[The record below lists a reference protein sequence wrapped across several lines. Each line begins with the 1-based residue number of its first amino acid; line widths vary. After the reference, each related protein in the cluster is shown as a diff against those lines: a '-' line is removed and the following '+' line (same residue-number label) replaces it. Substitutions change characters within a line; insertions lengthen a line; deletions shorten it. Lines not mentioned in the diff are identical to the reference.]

1 MNHSYVRITYQQMLE
16 DFTARLKN
24 DPRFKNMSSAS
35 IYNLFMEMLVATA
48 DMTNYYMERTAE
60 EAFIDTAKLDS
71 SVIKHGKNLGYNP
84 IRNTPAEAEIA
95 VVIRGPLP
103 QSLMNATGG
112 ATIYFPQEEMELTYN
127 GKKYI
132 LNTDYSYTLTEKD
145 IKDGQS
151 STWSKTLYFS
161 KPADSLNYIELSG
174 EKLYNDASL
183 SPIKIF
189 QGEVKVET
197 IFGVSNTSK
206 LGKAYQ
212 FYDIDNIK
220 FSNWYGQRDPN
231 GWYKDQFIK
240 KNSWCKVGIGKD
252 QEEAFAE
259 ENLYDIEDVSI
270 YLNDKV
276 QKERIEEETT
286 KLTNE
291 TLNVCSLTTNS
302 DKTVRLRFGD
312 GILVSNGLN
321 SEDRNIY
328 IQYIECDGADANKVG
343 TTNSE
348 IKVNNKIWATFAGST
363 PIDVSSNIKL
373 IFNSDIANGIDF
385 EDQQSIKNNAPLYFA
400 SNNKLVTKQDF
411 ISYFKG
417 LSTPI
422 RVKNA
427 IAWGQD
433 EIEDFEHGGD
443 TTYKYIQN
451 CICYCIAASLYN
463 TKSNVYSPIN
473 VLTDNSTNQSGVFSV
488 YGTSNSYLEHLTD
501 FLKYLLSY
509 DSFHAVQYMNNPSEQ
524 WIKNIKTIRDNALPK
539 MIMNSKLYS
548 FPPIVQY
555 YDVVGTVTVNSLSKL
570 QEYKRDVENEIY
582 KWLDNNCNFGTKIY
596 KSDIVKFFNKRPETS
611 YVDLDIRVS
620 DIIKAQDVTYNYNI
634 RTTNVQDIFY
644 YNRNNDVNRND
655 LLGETSESK
664 YYEYNVIKIPLVDS
678 AGAEVNA
685 DSLTNKS
692 IRVVLFS
699 YDESEP
705 NVYKNIYEEE
715 IYSSN
720 VYNTENNIFINFSG
734 KALIPKSV
742 KLDTNSKLKII
753 VSYGDDFYSTSSY
766 SIYNFSQYG
775 LTSEEAKDANNFIK
789 GWVDNATAIR
799 EANRAIPL
807 PYFVQA
813 LGTNT
818 RSEEIE
824 RKGVLQNSY
833 ENQLTEKAFWMY
845 LVPKIIS
852 NYYSVDL
859 AEEDI
864 NGEKWTQIDNL
875 VRDLYTQFK
884 ATFCDSILDDN
895 NNIVNFSMDNELPVV
910 RLKITYKYGV

>member
-1 MNHSYVRITYQQMLE
+1 MNKNYTRITYQQMLE

-48 DMTNYYMERTAE
+48 DMTNYYIERTAE

-95 VVIRGPLP
+95 VVLRGPLP
-103 QSLMNATGG
+103 QSLMATQT

-132 LNTDYSYTLTEKD
+132 LNTDYSYTLNRDDIEK
-145 IKDGQS
+145 GQS

-161 KPADSLNYIELSG
+161 KPADSVHYIELSG
-174 EKLYNDASL
+174 EKYFNDATL
-183 SPIKIF
+183 TPIKVF

-197 IFGVSNTSK
+197 IYGVSNTSK

-212 FYDIDNIK
+212 FYDINNIK

-231 GWYKDQFIK
+231 GWYKNQFYK
-240 KNSWCKVGIGKD
+240 KNSWCKVGIGKNQD
-252 QEEAFAE
+252 EAFAD

-270 YLNDKV
+270 YLNSEVK
-276 QKERIEEETT
+276 KEKID
-286 KLTNE
+286 TNV
-291 TLNVCSLTTNS
+291 LNVCSLTTNS
-302 DKTVRLRFGD
+302 DKTIRLRFGD
-312 GILVSNGLN
+312 GVNVSNGLN
-321 SEDRNIY
+321 TEDQNIY
-328 IQYIECDGADANKVG
+328 VQYIECDGADANKVG

-348 IKVNNKIWATFAGST
+348 LKINNQIWATFAGST
-363 PIDVSSNIKL
+363 PIDMSSNIKL
-373 IFNSDIANGIDF
+373 VFNSDIANGVDF

-400 SNNKLVTKQDF
+400 SNSKLVTKQDF

-433 EIEDFEHGGD
+433 EIENGGT

-463 TKSNVYSPIN
+463 TKSTVYSPIN
-473 VLTDNSTNQSGVFSV
+473 VLTDGSTNQSGVFSV
-488 YGTSNSYLEHLTD
+488 YGTSNNYLEHLSD
-501 FLKYLLSY
+501 FLKYLWSY
-509 DSFHAVQYMNNPSEQ
+509 DSFNSVQYTPNPSEQ
-524 WIKNIKTIRDNALPK
+524 WLKNIKTIRENAEPR

-596 KSDIVKFFNKRPETS
+596 KSDIIKFFNKRPETS

-620 DIIKAQDVTYNYNI
+620 DIIKAQDVNRVYNV
-634 RTTNVQDIFY
+634 RTTNLQDIFQY
-644 YNRNNDVNRND
+644 SEDYDIAANGSGGYNQDEDFVYFNRVRIPKTDNAGGVINIDNLKKKSMKITLNNTETFTTTFFTND
-655 LLGETSESK
+655 G
-664 YYEYNVIKIPLVDS
+664 
-678 AGAEVNA
+678 
-685 DSLTNKS
+685 
-692 IRVVLFS
+692 
-699 YDESEP
+699 
-705 NVYKNIYEEE
+705 IYETESDIYLTFDGCQKISKAIE
-715 IYSSN
+715 IDN
-720 VYNTENNIFINFSG
+720 
-734 KALIPKSV
+734 
-742 KLDTNSKLKII
+742 NSKLIVT
-753 VSYGDDFYSTSSY
+753 VSYANDFYSTS
-766 SIYNFSQYG
+766 NFSTSNAFNYG
-775 LTSEEAKDANNFIK
+775 L
-789 GWVDNATAIR
+789 DNANVVELEKFVKEWVQNAQEVKR
-799 EANRAIPL
+799 ASRAIPL
-807 PYFVQA
+807 PYFVTA
-813 LGTNT
+813 MGTNT
-818 RSEEIE
+818 REETIM
-824 RKGVLQNSY
+824 RKGILQNTY
-833 ENQLTEKAFWMY
+833 ADQLTEKAFWMY
-845 LVPKIIS
+845 LIPAIIERFYPKL
-852 NYYSVDL
+852 DL
-859 AEEDI
+859 ANENV
-864 NGEKWTQIDNL
+864 NGEHWIKIDNL
-875 VRDLYTQFK
+875 IRDLYTQFK

-895 NNIVNFSMDNELPVV
+895 NNIVNFSMENELPVV
-910 RLKITYKYGV
+910 RLNITYKYGI

>member
-1 MNHSYVRITYQQMLE
+1 MNKNYTRITYQQLLE

-103 QSLMNATGG
+103 QSLMATNM

-132 LNTDYSYTLTEKD
+132 LNTDYSYTLTRDDIEK
-145 IKDGQS
+145 GQS

-161 KPADSLNYIELSG
+161 KPADSVNYIELSG
-174 EKLYNDASL
+174 EKLYNDATL
-183 SPIKIF
+183 IPIKVF

-197 IFGVSNTSK
+197 IYGVSNTSK
-206 LGKAYQ
+206 LGKSYQ

-220 FSNWYGQRDPN
+220 FSNWYSQRDPN
-231 GWYKDQFIK
+231 GWYKDQFFK
-240 KNSWCKVGIGKD
+240 KNSWCKVGIGKT
-252 QEEAFAE
+252 QEEAFADV
-259 ENLYDIEDVSI
+259 NLYDIEDVSI
-270 YLNDKV
+270 YLNKEV
-276 QKERIEEETT
+276 QKEKVSKTIDD
-286 KLTNE
+286 
-291 TLNVCSLTTNS
+291 TLNVCSITTNS

-312 GILVSNGLN
+312 GVIVSNGLN
-321 SEDRNIY
+321 TEDQNIY
-328 IQYIECDGADANKVG
+328 VQYIECDGADANKVG
-343 TTNSE
+343 TINSE
-348 IKVNNKIWATFAGST
+348 LKVNNKIWATFAGST
-363 PIDVSSNIKL
+363 PIDMSSNIKL
-373 IFNSDIANGIDF
+373 IFNSDISNGVDF

-433 EIEDFEHGGD
+433 EIEDFENGGN

-463 TKSNVYSPIN
+463 TKSTVYSPIN
-473 VLTDNSTNQSGVFSV
+473 VLTDSSTNQSGVFSV
-488 YGTSNSYLEHLTD
+488 YGTSNSYLAHLTD

-509 DSFHAVQYMNNPSEQ
+509 DSFHSVQYMNNPSEQ
-524 WIKNIKTIRDNALPK
+524 WIKNIKTIRDNAVPK
-539 MIMNSKLYS
+539 MIMNSKMYS

-582 KWLDNNCNFGTKIY
+582 KWLDNNCNFGSKIY
-596 KSDIVKFFNKRPETS
+596 KSDIVKFFNSRPETS

-620 DIIKAQDVTYNYNI
+620 DIIKTQDVTYNYNI
-634 RTTNVQDIFY
+634 KTTNISDIFY
-644 YNRNNDVNRND
+644 YNINNDVTKNNKEKGTLSNSRN
-655 LLGETSESK
+655 
-664 YYEYNVIKIPLVDS
+664 YEYNVIKIPLVDS
-678 AGAEVNA
+678 AGAEMKVDA
-685 DSLTNKS
+685 LANKS
-692 IRVVLFS
+692 IRIVLNS
-699 YDESEP
+699 IDESDP
-705 NVYKNIYEEE
+705 NVYKDVYEADIYA
-715 IYSSN
+715 SS

-734 KALIPKSV
+734 KEEIPKTI
-742 KLDTNSKLKII
+742 KFGTNSKLKII
-753 VSYGDDFYSTSSY
+753 VSYGNDFYSTSNY
-766 SIYNFSQYG
+766 STFNYYQYG
-775 LTSEEAKDANNFIK
+775 LSLKKAQEAQRFIQD
-789 GWVDNATAIR
+789 WVNNATQVN

-818 RSEEIE
+818 REETIM
-824 RKGVLQNSY
+824 RKGILQNTY
-833 ENQLTEKAFWMY
+833 ETQLTEKAFWMY
-845 LVPKIIS
+845 LVPKIIEK
-852 NYYSVDL
+852 YYDNVDL
-859 AEEDI
+859 SEEDI
-864 NGEKWTQIDNL
+864 NGDRWSQIDTL

-895 NNIVNFSMDNELPVV
+895 NNIVNFSMDNEIPVV

>member
-1 MNHSYVRITYQQMLE
+1 MNKNYVRITYQQMLE

-35 IYNLFMEMLVATA
+35 IYNLFIEMLTATM
-48 DMTNYYMERTAE
+48 DMTNYYMERTSE

-103 QSLMNATGG
+103 QSLMTTKM

-132 LNTDYSYTLTEKD
+132 LNTDYSYTLTEDD
-145 IKDGQS
+145 IKNGQS

-161 KPADSLNYIELSG
+161 KPADSVNYIELSG

-183 SPIKIF
+183 VPIKVF
-189 QGEVKVET
+189 QGEVKVDT

-206 LGKAYQ
+206 LGKSYQ
-212 FYDIDNIK
+212 FYDIDNLK
-220 FSNWYGQRDPN
+220 FSNWYGKRDPN
-231 GWYKDQFIK
+231 GWYKDQFYK
-240 KNSWCKVGIGKD
+240 KNSWCKVGIGKNQD
-252 QEEAFAE
+252 EAFAD
-259 ENLYDIEDVSI
+259 ENLYDIEEVSI
-270 YLNDKV
+270 YLNSEL
-276 QKERIEEETT
+276 QKER
-286 KLTNE
+286 TNNE
-291 TLNVCSLTTNS
+291 YDLLNICSLTTNS
-302 DKTVRLRFGD
+302 DKTIRLRFGD
-312 GILVSNGLN
+312 GVNVSNGLN
-321 SEDRNIY
+321 KEDQNIY

-348 IKVNNKIWATFAGST
+348 LKINNKIWATFAGST
-363 PIDVSSNIKL
+363 PIDMSSNVKF
-373 IFNSDIANGIDF
+373 IFNSDIVNGVDF

-411 ISYFKG
+411 ISYFRG

-427 IAWGQD
+427 IAWSQD
-433 EIEDFEHGGD
+433 EIENGSNV
-443 TTYKYIQN
+443 TYKYIQN

-463 TKSNVYSPIN
+463 TKSTVYSPIN
-473 VLTDNSTNQSGVFSV
+473 VLTDHNTNQAGVFSV

-501 FLKYLLSY
+501 FIKYLNSY
-509 DSFHAVQYMNNPSEQ
+509 DSFHSVQYMNNPTEQ
-524 WIKNIKTIRDNALPK
+524 WLKNIKTIRENAIPR

-555 YDVVGTVTVNSLSKL
+555 YDVVGNVSVNSLSKL
-570 QEYKRDVENEIY
+570 QEYKREVENEIY

-611 YVDLDIRVS
+611 YADIDIRVS
-620 DIIKAQDVTYNYNI
+620 DIIKAQDVTLTYSSYTTNIRDIFEYSEESDLNATGSGNYNQKEGYI
-634 RTTNVQDIFY
+634 Y
-644 YNRNNDVNRND
+644 YNKVRIPKIDNA
-655 LLGETSESK
+655 GKTI
-664 YYEYNVIKIPLVDS
+664 NVDNLKKKNVKIQLNGFKTS
-678 AGAEVNA
+678 AGGGKTDYIYKDEFFTTDNIIETEDFIILSFMGSSQI
-685 DSLTNKS
+685 DS
-692 IRVVLFS
+692 
-699 YDESEP
+699 
-705 NVYKNIYEEE
+705 
-715 IYSSN
+715 
-720 VYNTENNIFINFSG
+720 
-734 KALIPKSV
+734 SV
-742 KLDTNSKLKII
+742 QVDRGSTITII
-753 VSYGDDFYSTSSY
+753 VAYDDDFYSTS
-766 SIYNFSQYG
+766 NFSSSNAYNYG
-775 LTSEEAKDANNFIK
+775 LDTDKFKSLQNFVTD
-789 GWVDNATAIR
+789 WVNNATSVT

-807 PYFVQA
+807 PYFISA
-813 LGTNT
+813 MGTNT
-818 RSEEIE
+818 REETIM
-824 RKGVLQNSY
+824 RKGIIQNTY
-833 ENQLTEKAFWMY
+833 ETQLTEKAFWMY
-845 LVPKIIS
+845 LIPTIIKT
-852 NYYSVDL
+852 YYPTVDF

-895 NNIVNFSMDNELPVV
+895 NNIVNFSMENELPVV
-910 RLKITYKYGV
+910 RLNIKYKYGV

>member
-1 MNHSYVRITYQQMLE
+1 MNKNYSRITYQQMLE

-35 IYNLFMEMLVATA
+35 IYNLFIEMLVATA

-95 VVIRGPLP
+95 VVLRGPLP
-103 QSLMNATGG
+103 QSLMATQT

-132 LNTDYSYTLTEKD
+132 LNTDYSYTLTRKD
-145 IKDGQS
+145 IEDGQS

-161 KPADSLNYIELSG
+161 KPADSVHYIELSG
-174 EKLYNDASL
+174 EKYFNDATL
-183 SPIKIF
+183 TPIKVF

-197 IFGVSNTSK
+197 IYGVSNTSK

-212 FYDIDNIK
+212 FYDINNIK

-231 GWYKDQFIK
+231 GWYKNQFYK
-240 KNSWCKVGIGKD
+240 KNSWCKVGIGKNQD
-252 QEEAFAE
+252 EAFAD

-270 YLNDKV
+270 YLNSEV
-276 QKERIEEETT
+276 QKE
-286 KLTNE
+286 KLDTNV
-291 TLNVCSLTTNS
+291 LNVCSLTTNS
-302 DKTVRLRFGD
+302 DKTIRLRFGD
-312 GILVSNGLN
+312 GVNVSNGLN
-321 SEDRNIY
+321 TEDQNIY
-328 IQYIECDGADANKVG
+328 VQYIECDGADANKVG

-348 IKVNNKIWATFAGST
+348 LKINNQIWATFAGST
-363 PIDVSSNIKL
+363 PIDISSNIKL
-373 IFNSDIANGIDF
+373 VFNSDIANGVDF

-400 SNNKLVTKQDF
+400 SNSKLVTKQDF

-433 EIEDFEHGGD
+433 EIENGGT

-463 TKSNVYSPIN
+463 TKSTVYSPIN
-473 VLTDNSTNQSGVFSV
+473 VLTDSSTNQSGVFSV
-488 YGTSNSYLEHLTD
+488 YGTSNNYLEHLSD
-501 FLKYLLSY
+501 FLKYLWSY
-509 DSFHAVQYMNNPSEQ
+509 DSFNSVQYTPNPSEQ
-524 WIKNIKTIRDNALPK
+524 WLKNIKTIRENAEPR

-596 KSDIVKFFNKRPETS
+596 KSDIIKFFNKRPETS

-620 DIIKAQDVTYNYNI
+620 DIIKAQDVNRVYNV
-634 RTTNVQDIFY
+634 RTTNLQDIFQY
-644 YNRNNDVNRND
+644 SEDYDIAANGSGGYNQDEEFVYFNRVRIPKTDNAGGVINIDNLKKKSMKITLNNTETFTTTFFTND
-655 LLGETSESK
+655 G
-664 YYEYNVIKIPLVDS
+664 
-678 AGAEVNA
+678 
-685 DSLTNKS
+685 
-692 IRVVLFS
+692 
-699 YDESEP
+699 
-705 NVYKNIYEEE
+705 IYETESDIYLTFDGCQKISKAIE
-715 IYSSN
+715 I
-720 VYNTENNIFINFSG
+720 NN
-734 KALIPKSV
+734 
-742 KLDTNSKLKII
+742 NSKLIVT
-753 VSYGDDFYSTSSY
+753 VSYANDFYSTS
-766 SIYNFSQYG
+766 NFSTSNAFNYG
-775 LTSEEAKDANNFIK
+775 L
-789 GWVDNATAIR
+789 DNANVVELEKFVKEWVQNAQEVKR
-799 EANRAIPL
+799 ASRAIPL
-807 PYFVQA
+807 PYFVTA
-813 LGTNT
+813 MGTNT
-818 RSEEIE
+818 REETIM
-824 RKGVLQNSY
+824 RKGILQNTY
-833 ENQLTEKAFWMY
+833 ADQLTEKAFWMY
-845 LVPKIIS
+845 LIPAIIERFYPKL
-852 NYYSVDL
+852 DL
-859 AEEDI
+859 ANENV
-864 NGEKWTQIDNL
+864 NGENWIKIDNL
-875 VRDLYTQFK
+875 IRDLYTQFK

-895 NNIVNFSMDNELPVV
+895 NNIVNFSMENELPVV
-910 RLKITYKYGV
+910 RLNITYKYGV

>member
-1 MNHSYVRITYQQMLE
+1 MNYNYTRITYQQLLE

-103 QSLMNATGG
+103 QSLMDTNM

-132 LNTDYSYTLTEKD
+132 LNTDYSYTLTRKD
-145 IKDGQS
+145 IEDGQS

-161 KPADSLNYIELSG
+161 KPADSVNYIELSG
-174 EKLYNDASL
+174 EKLYNDATL
-183 SPIKIF
+183 IPIKVF

-197 IFGVSNTSK
+197 IYGVSNTSK
-206 LGKAYQ
+206 LGKSYQ

-231 GWYKDQFIK
+231 GWYKNQFFK
-240 KNSWCKVGIGKD
+240 NNSWCKVGIGKTQD
-252 QEEAFAE
+252 EAFADV
-259 ENLYDIEDVSI
+259 NLYDIEDVSI
-270 YLNDKV
+270 YLNSDIIRNREV
-276 QKERIEEETT
+276 NE
-286 KLTNE
+286 NE

-302 DKTVRLRFGD
+302 DKTIRLRFGD
-312 GILVSNGLN
+312 GVVASNGLN
-321 SEDRNIY
+321 KEDQNIY

-348 IKVNNKIWATFAGST
+348 LKVNNKIWATFAGST
-363 PIDVSSNIKL
+363 PIDMSSNIKL
-373 IFNSDIANGIDF
+373 VFNSDIANGVDF

-433 EIEDFEHGGD
+433 EIEDFDHGGD

-463 TKSNVYSPIN
+463 TKSTVYSPIN
-473 VLTDNSTNQSGVFSV
+473 VLTDSSTNQSGVFSV
-488 YGTSNSYLEHLTD
+488 YGTSNSYLSHLTD
-501 FLKYLLSY
+501 FIKYLWSY

-524 WIKNIKTIRDNALPK
+524 WLKNIKTIRDNAIPR
-539 MIMNSKLYS
+539 MIMNSKMYS

-555 YDVVGTVTVNSLSKL
+555 YDVVGTVNVNSLSKL

-582 KWLDNNCNFGTKIY
+582 KWLENNCNFGTKIY
-596 KSDIVKFFNKRPETS
+596 KSDIVKFFNSRPETS
-611 YVDLDIRVS
+611 FVDLDIRVS
-620 DIIKAQDVTYNYNI
+620 DIIKAQDIKYIYSVQ
-634 RTTNVQDIFY
+634 TTNVDDLFT
-644 YNRNNDVNRND
+644 YNINNDPRRIEFDNVYKN
-655 LLGETSESK
+655 
-664 YYEYNVIKIPLVDS
+664 YNVIKLPKEDNAGAALNVDS
-678 AGAEVNA
+678 LKNKTIRIILNSFTTDNYTYRDVIDTTIFTNSGVYETENSVFITFNGAEHMSK
-685 DSLTNKS
+685 D
-692 IRVVLFS
+692 IRLG
-699 YDESEP
+699 
-705 NVYKNIYEEE
+705 N
-715 IYSSN
+715 SS
-720 VYNTENNIFINFSG
+720 T
-734 KALIPKSV
+734 L
-742 KLDTNSKLKII
+742 KLI
-753 VSYGDDFYSTSSY
+753 VSYGDDFYSTS
-766 SIYNFSQYG
+766 NFSATQASSYG
-775 LTSEEAKDANNFIK
+775 LTKAETASIQTFVKNWINQ
-789 GWVDNATAIR
+789 ATKVR
-799 EANRAIPL
+799 EVNRAIPL
-807 PYFVQA
+807 PYFVTA
-813 LGTNT
+813 MGTNT
-818 RSEEIE
+818 REETIL
-824 RKGVLQNSY
+824 RLGTIQSNYAS
-833 ENQLTEKAFWMY
+833 QLTEKAFWMY
-845 LVPKIIS
+845 VIPQILIK
-852 NYYSVDL
+852 YYPNVDF
-859 AEEDI
+859 ADEEI

-875 VRDLYTQFK
+875 VRDLYTQLK

-910 RLKITYKYGV
+910 KLKITYKYGV

>member
-1 MNHSYVRITYQQMLE
+1 MNKNYTRITYQQMLE

-95 VVIRGPLP
+95 VVLRGPLP
-103 QSLMNATGG
+103 QSLMATNM

-132 LNTDYSYTLTEKD
+132 LNTDYSYTLNKQD
-145 IKDGQS
+145 IIDGQS

-161 KPADSLNYIELSG
+161 KPADSVQYIELSG

-183 SPIKIF
+183 IPIKVF

-197 IFGVSNTSK
+197 IYGVANTSK
-206 LGKAYQ
+206 LGKSYQ
-212 FYDIDNIK
+212 FYDIDNLK

-231 GWYKDQFIK
+231 GWYKDQYIK
-240 KNSWCKVGIGKD
+240 KNSWCKVGIGKTQD
-252 QEEAFAE
+252 EAFAD

-270 YLNDKV
+270 YLNKEV
-276 QKERIEEETT
+276 QKEKVNKTRDD
-286 KLTNE
+286 
-291 TLNVCSLTTNS
+291 TLNVCSITTNS

-312 GILVSNGLN
+312 GVIVSNGLN
-321 SEDRNIY
+321 TEDQNIY

-348 IKVNNKIWATFAGST
+348 LKVNNKIWATFAGST
-363 PIDVSSNIKL
+363 PIDMSSNIKL
-373 IFNSDIANGIDF
+373 IFNSDIANGVDF

-433 EIEDFEHGGD
+433 EIEDFDHGGD

-451 CICYCIAASLYN
+451 CICYCLAASLYN
-463 TKSNVYSPIN
+463 TKSTVYSPIN
-473 VLTDNSTNQSGVFSV
+473 VLTDGSTNQSGVFSV
-488 YGTSNSYLEHLTD
+488 YGTSNSYLAHLTD

-509 DSFHAVQYMNNPSEQ
+509 DSFNAIQYMNNPSEQ
-524 WIKNIKTIRDNALPK
+524 WIKNIKTIRDNAEPR
-539 MIMNSKLYS
+539 MIMNSKMYS

-596 KSDIVKFFNKRPETS
+596 KSDIVKFFNSRPETS
-611 YVDLDIRVS
+611 FVDLDIRVS
-620 DIIKAQDVTYNYNI
+620 DIIKAQDIKYIYSVQ
-634 RTTNVQDIFY
+634 TTNVDDLFT
-644 YNRNNDVNRND
+644 YNINNDPRRREFDNVYMMLSDIKMIADNAGKR
-655 LLGETSESK
+655 LVYVGMTRAKSK
-664 YYEYNVIKIPLVDS
+664 LFIHADEYICKELNI
-678 AGAEVNA
+678 AENIQT
-685 DSLTNKS
+685 DERKYPEPDELHLQMTH
-692 IRVVLFS
+692 RDVVLDFFEGKKRILFELRSGQKLHISEDYLTADIGGTTYAVAKFS
-699 YDESEP
+699 KKFREELQKYSLKKYMPVSAKVQFIAAWSNDRHPEP
-705 NVYKNIYEEE
+705 
-715 IYSSN
+715 
-720 VYNTENNIFINFSG
+720 
-734 KALIPKSV
+734 
-742 KLDTNSKLKII
+742 
-753 VSYGDDFYSTSSY
+753 
-766 SIYNFSQYG
+766 
-775 LTSEEAKDANNFIK
+775 
-789 GWVDNATAIR
+789 
-799 EANRAIPL
+799 
-807 PYFVQA
+807 
-813 LGTNT
+813 
-818 RSEEIE
+818 
-824 RKGVLQNSY
+824 
-833 ENQLTEKAFWMY
+833 
-845 LVPKIIS
+845 
-852 NYYSVDL
+852 
-859 AEEDI
+859 
-864 NGEKWTQIDNL
+864 
-875 VRDLYTQFK
+875 
-884 ATFCDSILDDN
+884 
-895 NNIVNFSMDNELPVV
+895 LPVV
-910 RLKITYKYGV
+910 LADIVLKKNGDVRND

>member
-1 MNHSYVRITYQQMLE
+1 MNKNYTRITYQQMLE

-48 DMTNYYMERTAE
+48 DMTNYYIERTAE

-95 VVIRGPLP
+95 VVLRGPLP
-103 QSLMNATGG
+103 QSLMATQT

-132 LNTDYSYTLTEKD
+132 LNTDYSYTLNRDDIEK
-145 IKDGQS
+145 GQS

-161 KPADSLNYIELSG
+161 KPADSVHYIELSG
-174 EKLYNDASL
+174 EKYFNDATL
-183 SPIKIF
+183 TPIKVF

-197 IFGVSNTSK
+197 IYGVSNTSK

-212 FYDIDNIK
+212 FYDINNIK

-231 GWYKDQFIK
+231 GWYKNQFYK
-240 KNSWCKVGIGKD
+240 KNSWCKVGIGKNQD
-252 QEEAFAE
+252 EAFAD

-270 YLNDKV
+270 YLNSEV
-276 QKERIEEETT
+276 QKEKID
-286 KLTNE
+286 TNV
-291 TLNVCSLTTNS
+291 LNVCSLTTNS
-302 DKTVRLRFGD
+302 DKTIRLRFGD
-312 GILVSNGLN
+312 GVNVSNGLN
-321 SEDRNIY
+321 TEDQNIY
-328 IQYIECDGADANKVG
+328 VQYIECDGADANKVG

-348 IKVNNKIWATFAGST
+348 LKINNQIWATFAGST
-363 PIDVSSNIKL
+363 PIDMSSNIKL
-373 IFNSDIANGIDF
+373 VFNSDIANGVDF

-400 SNNKLVTKQDF
+400 SNSKLVTKQDF

-433 EIEDFEHGGD
+433 EIENGGT

-463 TKSNVYSPIN
+463 TKSTVYSPIN
-473 VLTDNSTNQSGVFSV
+473 VLTDGSTNQSGVFSV
-488 YGTSNSYLEHLTD
+488 YGTSNNYLEHLSD
-501 FLKYLLSY
+501 FLKYLWSY
-509 DSFHAVQYMNNPSEQ
+509 DSFNSVQYTPNPSEQ
-524 WIKNIKTIRDNALPK
+524 WLKNIKTIRENAEPR

-596 KSDIVKFFNKRPETS
+596 KSDIIKFFNKRPETS

-620 DIIKAQDVTYNYNI
+620 DIIKAQDVNRVYNV
-634 RTTNVQDIFY
+634 RTTNLQDIFQY
-644 YNRNNDVNRND
+644 SEDYDIAANGSGGYNQDEEFVYFNRVRIPKKDNAGGVINIDNLKKKSMKITLNNTETFTTTFFTND
-655 LLGETSESK
+655 G
-664 YYEYNVIKIPLVDS
+664 
-678 AGAEVNA
+678 
-685 DSLTNKS
+685 
-692 IRVVLFS
+692 
-699 YDESEP
+699 
-705 NVYKNIYEEE
+705 IYETESDIYLTFDGCQKISKAIE
-715 IYSSN
+715 ID
-720 VYNTENNIFINFSG
+720 NTT
-734 KALIPKSV
+734 KLIV
-742 KLDTNSKLKII
+742 T
-753 VSYGDDFYSTSSY
+753 VSYANDFYSTS
-766 SIYNFSQYG
+766 NFSTSNAFNYG
-775 LTSEEAKDANNFIK
+775 L
-789 GWVDNATAIR
+789 DNANVVELEKFVKEWVQNAQEVKR
-799 EANRAIPL
+799 ASRAIPL
-807 PYFVQA
+807 PYFVTA
-813 LGTNT
+813 MGTNT
-818 RSEEIE
+818 REETIM
-824 RKGVLQNSY
+824 RKGILQNTY
-833 ENQLTEKAFWMY
+833 ADQLTEKAFWMY
-845 LVPKIIS
+845 LIPAIIERFYPKL
-852 NYYSVDL
+852 DL
-859 AEEDI
+859 ANENV
-864 NGEKWTQIDNL
+864 NGENWIKIDNL
-875 VRDLYTQFK
+875 IRDLYTQFK

-895 NNIVNFSMDNELPVV
+895 NNIVNFSMENELPVV
-910 RLKITYKYGV
+910 RLNITYKYGV

>member
-35 IYNLFMEMLVATA
+35 IYNLFIETLVATA
-48 DMTNYYMERTAE
+48 DMTNYYIERTAE

-103 QSLMNATGG
+103 QSLMATQT

-132 LNTDYSYTLTEKD
+132 LNTDYSYTLNRDDIEK
-145 IKDGQS
+145 GQS

-161 KPADSLNYIELSG
+161 KPADSVHYIELSG
-174 EKLYNDASL
+174 EKYFNDATL
-183 SPIKIF
+183 TPIKVF

-197 IFGVSNTSK
+197 IYGVSNTSK

-212 FYDIDNIK
+212 FYDINNIK

-231 GWYKDQFIK
+231 GWYKNQFYK
-240 KNSWCKVGIGKD
+240 KNSWCKVGIGKNQD
-252 QEEAFAE
+252 EAFAD

-270 YLNDKV
+270 YLNSEV
-276 QKERIEEETT
+276 QKEKID
-286 KLTNE
+286 TNV
-291 TLNVCSLTTNS
+291 LNVCSLTTNS
-302 DKTVRLRFGD
+302 DKTIRLRFGD
-312 GILVSNGLN
+312 GVNVSNGLN
-321 SEDRNIY
+321 TEDQNIY
-328 IQYIECDGADANKVG
+328 VQYIECDGADANKVG

-348 IKVNNKIWATFAGST
+348 LKINNQIWATFAGST
-363 PIDVSSNIKL
+363 PIDMSSNIKL
-373 IFNSDIANGIDF
+373 VFNSDIANGVDF

-400 SNNKLVTKQDF
+400 SNSKLVTKQDF

-433 EIEDFEHGGD
+433 EIENGGT

-463 TKSNVYSPIN
+463 TKSTVYSPIN
-473 VLTDNSTNQSGVFSV
+473 VLTDGSTNQSGVFSV
-488 YGTSNSYLEHLTD
+488 YGTSNNYLEHLSD
-501 FLKYLLSY
+501 FLKYLWSY
-509 DSFHAVQYMNNPSEQ
+509 DSFNSVQYTPNPSEQ
-524 WIKNIKTIRDNALPK
+524 WLKNIKTIRENAEPR

-596 KSDIVKFFNKRPETS
+596 KSDIIKFFNKRPETS

-620 DIIKAQDVTYNYNI
+620 DIIKAQDVNRVYNV
-634 RTTNVQDIFY
+634 RTTNLQDIFQY
-644 YNRNNDVNRND
+644 SEDYDIAANGSGGYNQDEDFVYFNRVRIPKTDNAGGVINIDNLKKKSMKITLNNTETFTTTFFTND
-655 LLGETSESK
+655 G
-664 YYEYNVIKIPLVDS
+664 
-678 AGAEVNA
+678 
-685 DSLTNKS
+685 
-692 IRVVLFS
+692 
-699 YDESEP
+699 
-705 NVYKNIYEEE
+705 IYETESDIYLTFDGCQKISKAIE
-715 IYSSN
+715 IDN
-720 VYNTENNIFINFSG
+720 
-734 KALIPKSV
+734 
-742 KLDTNSKLKII
+742 NSKLIVT
-753 VSYGDDFYSTSSY
+753 VSYANDFYSTS
-766 SIYNFSQYG
+766 NFSTSNAFNYG
-775 LTSEEAKDANNFIK
+775 L
-789 GWVDNATAIR
+789 DNANVVALEKFVKEWVQNAQEVKR
-799 EANRAIPL
+799 ASRAIPL
-807 PYFVQA
+807 PYFVTA
-813 LGTNT
+813 MGTNT
-818 RSEEIE
+818 REETIM
-824 RKGVLQNSY
+824 RKGILQNTY
-833 ENQLTEKAFWMY
+833 ADQLTEKAFWMY
-845 LVPKIIS
+845 LIPAIIERFYPKL
-852 NYYSVDL
+852 DL
-859 AEEDI
+859 ANENV
-864 NGEKWTQIDNL
+864 NGENWIKIDNL
-875 VRDLYTQFK
+875 IRDLYTQFK

-895 NNIVNFSMDNELPVV
+895 NNIVNFSMENELPVV
-910 RLKITYKYGV
+910 RLNITYKYGV

>member
-1 MNHSYVRITYQQMLE
+1 MNKNYTRITYQQMLE

-95 VVIRGPLP
+95 VVLRGPLP
-103 QSLMNATGG
+103 QALMASQGG
-112 ATIYFPQEEMELTYN
+112 AVIYFPQEEMELTYN

-132 LNTDYSYTLTEKD
+132 LNTDYSYTLNRDDIEK
-145 IKDGQS
+145 GQS

-161 KPADSLNYIELSG
+161 KPADSVNYIELSG
-174 EKLYNDASL
+174 EKLYNDATL
-183 SPIKIF
+183 IPIKVF

-197 IFGVSNTSK
+197 IYGVSNTSK
-206 LGKAYQ
+206 LGKSYQ

-231 GWYKDQFIK
+231 GWYKDQFFK
-240 KNSWCKVGIGKD
+240 KNSWCKVGIGKNQD
-252 QEEAFAE
+252 EAFAD

-270 YLNDKV
+270 YLNSEV
-276 QKERIEEETT
+276 QKEKIGDDI
-286 KLTNE
+286 
-291 TLNVCSLTTNS
+291 LNVCSLTTNS
-302 DKTVRLRFGD
+302 DKTIRLRFGD
-312 GILVSNGLN
+312 GVNVSNGLN
-321 SEDRNIY
+321 KEDQNIY

-348 IKVNNKIWATFAGST
+348 LKINNKIWATFAGST
-363 PIDVSSNIKL
+363 PIDMSSNVKL
-373 IFNSDIANGIDF
+373 VFNSDIANGVDF
-385 EDQQSIKNNAPLYFA
+385 EDQQSIKNNAPLYFS

-411 ISYFKG
+411 VSYFKG

-433 EIEDFEHGGD
+433 EIEDFENGGN

-463 TKSNVYSPIN
+463 TKSTVYSPIN
-473 VLTDNSTNQSGVFSV
+473 VLTDSSTNQSGVFSL
-488 YGTSNSYLEHLTD
+488 YGTSNNYLAHLTD
-501 FLKYLLSY
+501 FLKYLMSY
-509 DSFHAVQYMNNPSEQ
+509 DSFNTIQYMSNPTEQ
-524 WIKNIKTIRDNALPK
+524 WLKNIKTIRDNAEPR
-539 MIMNSKLYS
+539 MIMNSKMYS

-611 YVDLDIRVS
+611 YVDLDVRVS
-620 DIIKAQDVTYNYNI
+620 DIIKAQDVKYTYNVQ
-634 RTTNVQDIFY
+634 TTDISKILY
-644 YNRNNDVNRND
+644 YNSNNDRTRNGVD
-655 LLGETSESK
+655 IESDN
-664 YYEYNVIKIPLVDS
+664 YIYNVIKLPITDS
-678 AGAEVNA
+678 AGAELNI
-685 DSLTNKS
+685 DSLKNKG
-692 IRVVLFS
+692 IRFILNS
-699 YDESEP
+699 YKDKEENGYSDIYEA
-705 NVYKNIYEEE
+705 NIYATD
-715 IYSSN
+715 
-720 VYNTENNIFINFSG
+720 VYRTENNIFINFNGYNEISKSIKLG
-734 KALIPKSV
+734 PKSLI
-742 KLDTNSKLKII
+742 KLI
-753 VSYGDDFYSTSSY
+753 VSYGDDFYSTS
-766 SIYNFSQYG
+766 NFSTSNAYQYG
-775 LTSEEAKDANNFIK
+775 LTTASVKSLETFVSDWVNNSNTINE
-789 GWVDNATAIR
+789 V
-799 EANRAIPL
+799 NRAIPL
-807 PYFVQA
+807 PYFVSS
-813 LGTNT
+813 LGINT
-818 RSEEIE
+818 REETIM
-824 RKGVLQNSY
+824 RKGVLQDSY
-833 ENQLTEKAFWMY
+833 KTQLTEKAFWMY
-845 LVPKIIS
+845 LVPAIIS
-852 NYYSVDL
+852 KYYSRVDFS
-859 AEEDI
+859 EEDI
-864 NGEKWTQIDNL
+864 TGETWSKIDNL
-875 VRDLYTQFK
+875 VSDLYSQFK

>member
-1 MNHSYVRITYQQMLE
+1 MNKNYTRITYQQMLE

-95 VVIRGPLP
+95 VVLRGPLP
-103 QSLMNATGG
+103 QSLMSTNM

-132 LNTDYSYTLTEKD
+132 LNTDYSYTLTRKD
-145 IKDGQS
+145 IEDGQS

-161 KPADSLNYIELSG
+161 KPVDSVNYIELSG
-174 EKLYNDASL
+174 EKLYNDATL
-183 SPIKIF
+183 IPIKVF

-197 IFGVSNTSK
+197 IYGVANTSK
-206 LGKAYQ
+206 LGKSYQ

-231 GWYKDQFIK
+231 GWYKDQYFK
-240 KNSWCKVGIGKD
+240 KNSWCKVGIGKTQD
-252 QEEAFAE
+252 EAFTDV
-259 ENLYDIEDVSI
+259 NLYDIEDMSI
-270 YLNDKV
+270 YLNSDV
-276 QKERIEEETT
+276 IRDREA
-286 KLTNE
+286 NE
-291 TLNVCSLTTNS
+291 NELHNVCSITTNS

-312 GILVSNGLN
+312 GVVVSNGLN
-321 SEDRNIY
+321 KEDQNIY
-328 IQYIECDGADANKVG
+328 VQYIECDGADANKVG

-348 IKVNNKIWATFAGST
+348 LKVNNKIWATFAGST
-363 PIDVSSNIKL
+363 PIDMSSNIKL
-373 IFNSDIANGIDF
+373 IFNSDIANGVDF

-417 LSTPI
+417 LSSPI

-433 EIEDFEHGGD
+433 EIEDFDHGGD

-463 TKSNVYSPIN
+463 TKSTVYSPIN
-473 VLTDNSTNQSGVFSV
+473 VLTDSTTNQSGVFSV
-488 YGTSNSYLEHLTD
+488 YGTSNSYLSHLTD
-501 FLKYLLSY
+501 FIKYLWSY

-524 WIKNIKTIRDNALPK
+524 WIKNIKTIRDNALPR
-539 MIMNSKLYS
+539 MIMNSKMYS

-555 YDVVGTVTVNSLSKL
+555 YDVVGTVNVNSLSKL

-611 YVDLDIRVS
+611 YVDLDIRIS
-620 DIIKAQDVTYNYNI
+620 DIIKQQDVKYIYSVQ
-634 RTTNVQDIFY
+634 TTNVFDLFS
-644 YNRNNDVNRND
+644 YNINNDPGRKEYTNGARNF
-655 LLGETSESK
+655 
-664 YYEYNVIKIPLVDS
+664 NVIKLPKSDNAGSSLNVDS
-678 AGAEVNA
+678 LKG
-685 DSLTNKS
+685 KS
-692 IRVVLFS
+692 IRIVLNS
-699 YDESEP
+699 ITYSNENYRDVLDTIVYTNDKVSE
-705 NVYKNIYEEE
+705 
-715 IYSSN
+715 
-720 VYNTENNIFINFSG
+720 TENNVFITFDG
-734 KALIPKSV
+734 AIPIDSNI
-742 KLDTNSKLKII
+742 LLGPNSTLKII
-753 VSYGDDFYSTSSY
+753 VSYDNDFYSTSAF
-766 SIYNFSQYG
+766 SISQAASYG
-775 LTSEEAKDANNFIK
+775 LTKAKAQDLQNFVK
-789 GWVDNATAIR
+789 NWVVGATRIN

-807 PYFVQA
+807 PYFITAMGQY
-813 LGTNT
+813 T
-818 RSEEIE
+818 RDETYM
-824 RKGVLQNSY
+824 RKGTLQDTY
-833 ENQLTEKAFWMY
+833 KTQLTEKSFWMY
-845 LVPKIIS
+845 LIPQILVK
-852 NYYSVDL
+852 YYPEVDF
-859 AEEDI
+859 ADEDI

-884 ATFCDSILDDN
+884 PTFCDSILDDN